1 MKRLSQLFEN
11 MDATDVCHCFG
22 TAVCLF
28 IAKVAPILA
37 VVALIYQIKVLRAK
51 ASREEILL
59 ERECRVCKERKKK
72 EKK

>member
-11 MDATDVCHCFG
+11 MNMVDICHCFG
-22 TAVCLF
+22 TGACLLVS
-28 IAKVAPILA
+28 KVAPILA

-51 ASREEILL
+51 ASLEEILL
-59 ERECRVCKERKKK
+59 ERECQVCKERKKK